1 VARHLGRKPSRPPS
15 CEPSPS
21 DAEIPEGIAHRQPED
36 SRKEFSLMVIDR
48 WHGQP
53 IRKIQ
58 GNCSFTFFS
67 R

>member
-1 VARHLGRKPSRPPS
+1 LRASSAFWRGVREA
-15 CEPSPS
+15 
-21 DAEIPEGIAHRQPED
+21 IAHRQPED

-58 GNCSFTFFS
+58 GNCSFTFHS